1 MDKNNCKLA
10 CISLYGFCCSYLHGD
25 KGYRAGGEFGFET
38 TTLDMEGNV
47 TKRAAYDH
55 VTREAVEHVIA
66 SEFTG
71 TIQQIPP
78 IFSAIRKDGKR
89 LYAEARKG
97 KTADDIEIEP
107 REVEVLS
114 LQLLTFDLPKF
125 EIDMVC
131 GGGTY
136 VRSLVRD
143 IGYKVGSVA
152 TTTYLERTQQG
163 PFHLKDT
170 LSKEAWNADNIYS
183 AIETFNAVS
192 GKE

>member
-1 MDKNNCKLA
+1 
-10 CISLYGFCCSYLHGD
+10 
-25 KGYRAGGEFGFET
+25 
-38 TTLDMEGNV
+38 MEGNV
-47 TKRAAYDH
+47 TKRADFDH
-55 VTREAVEHVIA
+55 VTREAVENVIA

-78 IFSAIRKDGKR
+78 IFSAIRKNGKR

-114 LQLLTFDLPKF
+114 MQLLAFDLPKF
-125 EIDMVC
+125 DVDIVC

-143 IGYKVGSVA
+143 IGYEVGSVA

-163 PFHLKDT
+163 PFHLKDA
-170 LSKEAWNADNIYS
+170 LSKEAWNADNIYA
-183 AIETFNAVS
+183 AIETFTVAR